1 MLRPID
7 ASLPTMAPPT
17 PPAGRAAARAGVSV
31 CAPGRLHLGFLDPSA
46 TLGRRFGSIGLV
58 IDGFAT
64 EVELAGAP
72 RDLLQA
78 DDAAAQA
85 ELDRAAAHLATLR
98 EHSGRREPLS
108 LRLRRVLPAH
118 AGFGSGTQLALA
130 VGRAFA
136 RWHGLDIDT
145 ATLAQWLGRG
155 LRSGIGIA
163 GFDAGGLLLDGGPG
177 RDGRPAALLSRVELP
192 AAWRVIVVIDPRA
205 HGLSGAQERQAIATL
220 PPLPQ
225 AAAADICH
233 QLLMR
238 VLPGA
243 ALDDF
248 GAFAPGLN
256 RVQQLLGDHFAP
268 AQSGSAW
275 TSASVG
281 RLMQWW
287 GARPGNG
294 AGAAAAIGQSSWGP
308 TGFAIVPS
316 ASAAQGLVEAARAA
330 GVIDPAL
337 ELCIV
342 GARTSGALVSDLPA
356 TVPAR

>member
-7 ASLPTMAPPT
+7 TPLPTMASST
-17 PPAGRAAARAGVSV
+17 PPAERAAVRAGVSV
-31 CAPGRLHLGFLDPSA
+31 CAPGRLHLGFLDPSG

-58 IDGFAT
+58 VDGFET
-64 EVELAGAP
+64 ELELYGAP
-72 RDLLQA
+72 RDELHA
-78 DDAAAQA
+78 DGPAARA
-85 ELDRAAAHLATLR
+85 ELDRAAAHLAALR
-98 EHSGRREPLS
+98 ERSDLRAPLS

-136 RWHGLDIDT
+136 RWHGLDVDT
-145 ATLAQWLGRG
+145 PTLAQWLGRG

-177 RDGRPAALLSRVELP
+177 RDGQPAKVLSRVELP
-192 AAWRVIVVIDPRA
+192 AAWRVIVVLDPRC
-205 HGLSGAQERQAIATL
+205 HGLSGAQEREAIATL

-248 GAFAPGLN
+248 AAFAPGLN

-268 AQSGSAW
+268 AQAGSAW

-287 GARPGNG
+287 GETS
-294 AGAAAAIGQSSWGP
+294 GAAGGAAIGQSSWGP

-316 ASAAQGLVEAARAA
+316 ARAAQSLVDAARSA
-330 GVIDPAL
+330 GVVDPAL
-337 ELCIV
+337 ELHVV
-342 GARTSGALVSDLPA
+342 GARRRGARVTDLPA
-356 TVPAR
+356 R

>member
-7 ASLPTMAPPT
+7 APLPPMAPASPT
-17 PPAGRAAARAGVSV
+17 VPRAAARTGVGV
-31 CAPGRLHLGFLDPSA
+31 RAPGRLHLGFLDPSG

-58 IDGFAT
+58 IDGFETELDLRSAT
-64 EVELAGAP
+64 RDELA
-72 RDLLQA
+72 A
-78 DDAAAQA
+78 DTPAAQA
-85 ELDRAAAHLATLR
+85 ELERVAAHLRVLR
-98 EHSGRREPLS
+98 EHTGRDAPLA

-130 VGRAFA
+130 VGRAFV
-136 RWHGLDIDT
+136 RWQGLDVDT
-145 ATLAQWLGRG
+145 PTLAQWLGRG

-177 RDGRPAALLSRVELP
+177 RDGRPAKLLSRVELP
-192 AAWRVIVVIDPRA
+192 EAWRIVVVLDARCR
-205 HGLSGAQERQAIATL
+205 GLSGAQEREAIAGL

-225 AAAADICH
+225 SAAADICH

-243 ALDDF
+243 AGDDF

-268 AQSGSAW
+268 AQRGSAW

-281 RLMQWW
+281 RLVQWW
-287 GARPGNG
+287 GET
-294 AGAAAAIGQSSWGP
+294 AGDAAAIGQSSWGP

-316 ASAAQGLVEAARAA
+316 AAAAQGLVDAARTA
-330 GVIDPAL
+330 GVVDASL
-337 ELCIV
+337 ELRIV
-342 GARTSGALVSDLPA
+342 TARNRGAQVFELP
-356 TVPAR
+356 PR

>member
-1 MLRPID
+1 M
-7 ASLPTMAPPT
+7 
-17 PPAGRAAARAGVSV
+17 
-31 CAPGRLHLGFLDPSA
+31 
-46 TLGRRFGSIGLV
+46 
-58 IDGFAT
+58 
-64 EVELAGAP
+64 
-72 RDLLQA
+72 
-78 DDAAAQA
+78 
-85 ELDRAAAHLATLR
+85 
-98 EHSGRREPLS
+98 
-108 LRLRRVLPAH
+108 
-118 AGFGSGTQLALA
+118 
-130 VGRAFA
+130 
-136 RWHGLDIDT
+136 
-145 ATLAQWLGRG
+145 
-155 LRSGIGIA
+155 
-163 GFDAGGLLLDGGPG
+163 
-177 RDGRPAALLSRVELP
+177 
-192 AAWRVIVVIDPRA
+192 
-205 HGLSGAQERQAIATL
+205 L

-248 GAFAPGLN
+248 AAFAPGLN

-287 GARPGNG
+287 GETSGDG
-294 AGAAAAIGQSSWGP
+294 AAIGQSSWGP

-342 GARTSGALVSDLPA
+342 SARQRGALVSDLPA
-356 TVPAR
+356 TEPAR